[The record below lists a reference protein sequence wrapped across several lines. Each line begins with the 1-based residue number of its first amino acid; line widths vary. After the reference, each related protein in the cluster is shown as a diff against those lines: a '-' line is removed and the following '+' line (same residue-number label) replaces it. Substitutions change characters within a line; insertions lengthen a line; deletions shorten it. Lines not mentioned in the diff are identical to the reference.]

1 MARGRKAKGLGDTI
15 EQITTATGIKAVVDK
30 ISEVTGIDCGC
41 DNRKEALNKLWSYRS
56 TENKTLNCLSE
67 DSIAFLKDFL
77 INPPEQLTIKS
88 QERLKAIY
96 KEVFNLNFQSTSC
109 GSCWR
114 DMIRELQ
121 QVYNATVLQDE

>member
-15 EQITTATGIKAVVDK
+15 EQITTATGIKAAVEK

-77 INPPEQLTIKS
+77 INPPEQLTIKL

-121 QVYNATVLQDE
+121 QVYNATIE

>member
-30 ISEVTGIDCGC
+30 ISEVTGKDCGC
-41 DNRKEALNKLWSYRS
+41 SERKETLNKLWSYRS

-77 INPPEQLTIKS
+77 INPPEQLTIKL

-121 QVYNATVLQDE
+121 QVYNATIE

>member
-30 ISEVTGIDCGC
+30 ISEVTGVDCGC
-41 DNRKEALNKLWSYRS
+41 DDRKEALNKLWSYRS

-77 INPPEQLTIKS
+77 PNQPEQLSIKT
-88 QERLKAIY
+88 QEKLKAIY
-96 KEVFNLNFQSTSC
+96 KEVFNINFQGSNC

-121 QVYNATVLQDE
+121 QVYDATIV

>member
-15 EQITTATGIKAVVDK
+15 EKITTATGIKGVVDK

-41 DNRKEALNKLWSYRS
+41 DDRKEALNKLWSYRS
-56 TENKTLNCLSE
+56 TENQTLNCLSE
-67 DSIAFLKDFL
+67 DSITFLKDFL
-77 INPPEQLTIKS
+77 PNQPEQLTIKL

-96 KEVFNLNFQSTSC
+96 KEVFNINFQSTSC

-114 DMIRELQ
+114 DMIIELQ
-121 QVYNATVLQDE
+121 QVYNATV

>member
-41 DNRKEALNKLWSYRS
+41 DERKETLNKLWSYRN
-56 TENKTLNCLSE
+56 TENNTLNCLSE
-67 DSIAFLKDFL
+67 DSITFLKDFL
-77 INPPEQLTIKS
+77 PNQPEQLTIKI
-88 QERLKAIY
+88 QERLKIIY
-96 KEVFNLNFQSTSC
+96 KEVFNINFQSTSC

-114 DMIRELQ
+114 DMIAELQ
-121 QVYNATVLQDE
+121 RVYNATIDN